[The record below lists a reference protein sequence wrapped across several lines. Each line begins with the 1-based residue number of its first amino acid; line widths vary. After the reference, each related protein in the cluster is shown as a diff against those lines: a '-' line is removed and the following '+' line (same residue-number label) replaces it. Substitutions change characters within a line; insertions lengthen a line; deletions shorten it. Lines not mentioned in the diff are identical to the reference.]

1 MTRGPLHELLS
12 VLSLVAGESW
22 SLPTHASAQLACLP
36 DRGRRGRGLCAGILF
51 VITQGSASASSCV
64 TVFFPLVTTVE
75 GVLLAREPINPAVAG
90 ALLVTAG
97 VYFGSI
103 RRNQRPVPA
112 PVRVSA

>member
-1 MTRGPLHELLS
+1 
-12 VLSLVAGESW
+12 
-22 SLPTHASAQLACLP
+22 
-36 DRGRRGRGLCAGILF
+36 
-51 VITQGSASASSCV
+51 V

-90 ALLVTAG
+90 ALLVMAG